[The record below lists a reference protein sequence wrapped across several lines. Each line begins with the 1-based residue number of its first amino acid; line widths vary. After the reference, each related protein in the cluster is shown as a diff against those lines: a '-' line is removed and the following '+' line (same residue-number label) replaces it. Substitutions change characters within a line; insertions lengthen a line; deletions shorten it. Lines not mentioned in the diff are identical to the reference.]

1 MENRRDF
8 FALVGAA
15 LAAGGATSASA
26 KVVDDVRGAERAQT
40 LEHPFGVQRIY
51 YQGATDMLKVFE
63 GGALSLKAGMEPH
76 PPHTH
81 EEEEIMIVTEGTGE
95 ISVDGKITKV
105 APGAMMYTASNS
117 PHGIKN
123 TGAEPL
129 LFYYFK
135 WIKKD
140 S

>member
-15 LAAGGATSASA
+15 LAAAGAPSAAA
-26 KVVDDVRGAERAQT
+26 KVTDDVRGADQAQT
-40 LEHPFGVQRIY
+40 LEHPFGVQQIY
-51 YQGATDMLKVFE
+51 YQGPTDMLKVFE
-63 GGALSLKAGMEPH
+63 GGNLRLKAGMEPH
-76 PPHTH
+76 PPHSH
-81 EEEEIMIVTEGTGE
+81 EEEEIMVVTEGTGE
-95 ISVDGKITKV
+95 ISVEGKITPV

-117 PHGIKN
+117 LHGIKN
-123 TGAEPL
+123 TGDEAL

-140 S
+140 A